1 MAKENNLKAFI
12 VSFAITGNDA
22 EHNDIKSVAITAYD
36 KKEAGN
42 IFIKWTQA
50 KNIYERVNGVVV
62 QQARK
67 TKKNAHLFTIDFYK
81 KQNAFVDDLK
91 VKSGKADA

>member
-12 VSFAITGNDA
+12 VSFAITGSDA

-36 KKEAGN
+36 KKEAGD

-67 TKKNAHLFTIDFYK
+67 TKKNARLFTIDFYK